1 MMRFCIMFFFL
12 NQIVYPQTIVAE
24 YDLYYDTDTPMR
36 REAVLTYDS
45 KNQKSIFKEDLNKLP
60 WDIKEKEHD
69 ADFIATVA
77 KKMHERYVL
86 FDFQNKTCVLIQ
98 DFAKIVYH
106 VNEIFPDFKWEITSE
121 EKLINNLKCKKAV
134 GSLRGRPFDA
144 WFTSEIPI
152 SIGPWKFNGL
162 PGLIVEAYSQDKRYS
177 FVLRNIKFN
186 QEFNIEIPNV
196 DKNLTIKEY
205 VQLKEEYH
213 ENVILR
219 VSERTDGKVTSTNF
233 SKNTLLEPKYEWE
246 E

>member
-1 MMRFCIMFFFL
+1 MRFCIMFFFL

-134 GSLRGRPFDA
+134 GSLRGSA
-144 WFTSEIPI
+144 
-152 SIGPWKFNGL
+152 GL
-162 PGLIVEAYSQDKRYS
+162 
-177 FVLRNIKFN
+177 
-186 QEFNIEIPNV
+186 
-196 DKNLTIKEY
+196 
-205 VQLKEEYH
+205 
-213 ENVILR
+213 
-219 VSERTDGKVTSTNF
+219 
-233 SKNTLLEPKYEWE
+233 W
-246 E
+246 